1 MKWDTAAERARALA
15 TLHDDVRF
23 IVWSSKPHVDGFEVM
38 NAHQLAH
45 WFLYWHGERP
55 SGVAL
60 PGLEVSKC

>member
-1 MKWDTAAERARALA
+1 MKWDTAAERAKALA

-23 IVWSSKPHVDGFEVM
+23 IVWRGDGFEVM
-38 NAHQLAH
+38 NARQLAQ

-60 PGLEVSKC
+60 PHSEVFKC